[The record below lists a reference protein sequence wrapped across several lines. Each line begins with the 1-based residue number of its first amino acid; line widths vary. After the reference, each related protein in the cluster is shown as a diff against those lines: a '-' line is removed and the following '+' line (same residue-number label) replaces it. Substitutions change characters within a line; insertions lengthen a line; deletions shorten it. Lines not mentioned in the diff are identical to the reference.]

1 MQRPAQA
8 SVASTAAKANV
19 CQPWLA
25 LLHSVMS
32 QRIQNWQLPVFV
44 SDDAVTTAPRA
55 DSCDKFGGLGK
66 ERVR

>member
-44 SDDAVTTAPRA
+44 SDDAVRAPRA
-55 DSCDKFGGLGK
+55 DSCDKFGVLGK
-66 ERVR
+66 ER

>member
-32 QRIQNWQLPVFV
+32 QRIQNWQLPVFG
-44 SDDAVTTAPRA
+44 ATILARRA
-55 DSCDKFGGLGK
+55 DSCDKFGVLGE
-66 ERVR
+66 ER

>member
-25 LLHSVMS
+25 LLHSVRS
-32 QRIQNWQLPVFV
+32 QRIQNWQLPLFV
-44 SDDAVTTAPRA
+44 SDDAVY
-55 DSCDKFGGLGK
+55 
-66 ERVR
+66 